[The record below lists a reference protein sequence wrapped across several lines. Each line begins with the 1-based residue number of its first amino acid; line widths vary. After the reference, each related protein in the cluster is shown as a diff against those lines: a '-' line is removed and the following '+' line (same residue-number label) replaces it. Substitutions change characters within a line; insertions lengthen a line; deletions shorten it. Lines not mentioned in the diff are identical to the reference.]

1 MNLSS
6 MQPWNIGGEGVRQGR
21 RDGDDIGGHEALELC
36 LCRSMARVQCVMA
49 GSTVC
54 AFWRGLCYKVKKK
67 KNITTL
73 YMFCHEFYRFIAI
86 LIDRYIFCLNCQ
98 QIVNKKG
105 FLSL

>member
-67 KNITTL
+67 KTSPL
-73 YMFCHEFYRFIAI
+73 YICFAMNFI
-86 LIDRYIFCLNCQ
+86 D
-98 QIVNKKG
+98 
-105 FLSL
+105 SLQF